1 MLQRWKQA
9 SHKVQSVSHWKNE
22 ESTTSAYTAKA
33 SYNITIHQHKTESK
47 GQCIDINQK
56 KTVIEKCFGEK
67 TSVFCL
73 KYSVNKKTKYIPI
86 IINLFFYVIGF
97 FLLCSDNSVHSINFT
112 GLIWLIVPIQ
122 NLLIANRDILWR
134 IWRKSMLPYIQLYL
148 SVIETY
154 SFCDLCNWDNRIC
167 IIAPPLLFNQ
177 ILIINSDAVFFK
189 KENKKIIIIQ
199 ILASIFWKFCF
210 VIALRIGVFQNL
222 NPKDMFIIMIN
233 PITVSL
239 SNITVFSSKTFS
251 MIFLLMG
258 QIYFRT
264 KNIEQLYSLRTHYT
278 VKSNKEWNILNRQ
291 NRIKKSQSL
300 ECDVFKVRKVLKSI
314 VV

>member
-97 FLLCSDNSVHSINFT
+97 FLLCSDNSVHNINFT